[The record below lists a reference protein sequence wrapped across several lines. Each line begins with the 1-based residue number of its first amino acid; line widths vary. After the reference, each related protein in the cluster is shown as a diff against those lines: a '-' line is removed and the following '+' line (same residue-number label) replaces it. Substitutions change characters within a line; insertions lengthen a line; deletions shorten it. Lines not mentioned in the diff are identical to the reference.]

1 MPRPSLDDVLGSGDE
16 FGLLDVDVRPVASGG
31 GEAAQVLTEL
41 QHFVSV
47 NGKPPSIEPGTPI
60 AERLLAT
67 KAKRLSGDPA
77 IGALLMPIEPQP
89 PASIDDILD
98 DDLLADDAIFNLTHV
113 QPREVQD
120 QPDYIGSRKPCADFE
135 RFRALFD
142 AVATDLAAAR
152 RETRKFAREQEI
164 DAGQFFIQKGMVAYV
179 AEAGDV
185 FQDRLGNRNRRLR
198 VIYDNGTESDP
209 LLRSFA
215 SLLYNDE
222 NGRRITDPVAGP
234 LFAEEP
240 GQSDVQTGHIYVART
255 LSKDPHLKRNVDEAL
270 KVEGLEYN
278 ARNETYHVVEV
289 LHDKI
294 GVKRISDSVENPLEG
309 LRLAT
314 HPGCHLFRPKELGMP
329 DEAEPHKLDALV
341 EALGAETVDYPGKL
355 DCCGSSMYTP
365 DGGFTLKVAR
375 RKLRAVREGGLDGV
389 VTICPHC
396 FSMLDTAQ
404 DGLEGLKVPVIHY
417 TQLLGLA
424 MGIKTTRLGLQF
436 NVSPVEQIYRL

>member
-16 FGLLDVDVRPVASGG
+16 FGLLDVDARPVASGG

-41 QHFVSV
+41 QHFVAG
-47 NGKPPSIEPGTPI
+47 NGRPPSIEPGTPI

-98 DDLLADDAIFNLTHV
+98 DDLLADDDIFNLTHV

-120 QPDYIGSRKPCADFE
+120 QPDYIGSRKPCAEFE
-135 RFRALFD
+135 RFRPLFD
-142 AVATDLAAAR
+142 AVAADLSAAR

-179 AEAGDV
+179 AEAGDI

-234 LFAEEP
+234 LFAEELD
-240 GQSDVQTGHIYVART
+240 QSDVQTGHIYVART
-255 LSKDPHLKRNVDEAL
+255 LSKEPHISQFSGKIL
-270 KVEGLEYN
+270 
-278 ARNETYHVVEV
+278 
-289 LHDKI
+289 KI
-294 GVKRISDSVENPLEG
+294 GVTGGDVHRRVADAVNDPTFLLAPAAIVTSFTLYNINRSRLEG
-309 LRLAT
+309 LLHRFFDPVRADIEIQDRF
-314 HPGCHLFRPKELGMP
+314 GKAVRPREWFF
-329 DEAEPHKLDALV
+329 A
-341 EALGAETVDYPGKL
+341 
-355 DCCGSSMYTP
+355 TP
-365 DGGFTLKVAR
+365 DHVTEVVR
-375 RKLRAVREGGLDGV
+375 RIQDSTITRCYFDPKLG
-389 VTICPHC
+389 II
-396 FSMLDTAQ
+396 DTAA
-404 DGLEGLKVPVIHY
+404 H
-417 TQLLGLA
+417 
-424 MGIKTTRLGLQF
+424 
-436 NVSPVEQIYRL
+436 